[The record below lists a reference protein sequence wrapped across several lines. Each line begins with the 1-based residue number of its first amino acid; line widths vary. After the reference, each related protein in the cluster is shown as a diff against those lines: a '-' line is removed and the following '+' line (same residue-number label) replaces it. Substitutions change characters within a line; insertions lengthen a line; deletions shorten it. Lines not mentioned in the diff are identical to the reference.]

1 MPVSAGRPTI
11 HDIARVAG
19 VTRSVV
25 SRALTGTGSVSPQAR
40 ERILAAAA
48 ELGYQ
53 PNRAART
60 LVTGRSKI
68 IGALARK
75 VTDPSY
81 GYIIAGL
88 QDRATRYNYRVLTI
102 TGNLDTALER
112 EGLQTL
118 VSLQVDGLVV
128 GSGRLSNTSIVE
140 FAQQVPTV
148 VLGRDVPGVDAVD
161 HDETHTTAELLGH
174 LWDLGHRIIGFLA
187 VPTQYN
193 RGAVTKTKSLRKVAG
208 HLGMTLVVENA
219 SNEFA
224 PSRGATVRLL
234 AAHPEITAVVG
245 LTSFAGLGAIS
256 ALEAA
261 GLQVPQDMSVVCFND
276 PLLGDI
282 QQLGLTGVLQSQEQL
297 GHQAVDLIIERLAD
311 PSRPVQRRL
320 VTGTFKVGATSS
332 RARDDGATSRTRS
345 RRSSS

>member
-11 HDIARVAG
+11 HDVARVAG

-25 SRALTGTGSVSPQAR
+25 SRALTGTGSVSPRAR
-40 ERILAAAA
+40 ERVLAAAA

-53 PNRAART
+53 PNRSART
-60 LVTGRSKI
+60 LVTGRSRI

-75 VTDPSY
+75 VTDPAY

-88 QDRATRYNYRVLTI
+88 QDRATHHNYRVLTI
-102 TGNLDTALER
+102 TGNLDTTSER

-118 VSLQVDGLVV
+118 VSLQVDGIVV
-128 GSGRLSNTSIVE
+128 GSGRLSNKSILE
-140 FAQQVPTV
+140 IARHTATV
-148 VLGRDVPGVDAVD
+148 VLGREVPGVDAVD

-174 LWDLGHRIIGFLA
+174 LWELGHRTVGFLA

-193 RGAVTKTKSLRKVAG
+193 RGAVTKTKSLREVAT

-219 SNEFA
+219 GNEFA
-224 PSRGATVRLL
+224 PSREATTRLL
-234 AAHPEITAVVG
+234 ASHPDVTAVLG

-261 GLQVPQDMSVVCFND
+261 GLRVPEDMSVACFND

-282 QQLGLTGVLQSQEQL
+282 PQLGLTGVLQSQEEL

-320 VTGTFKVGATSS
+320 VVGTFRTGTT
-332 RARDDGATSRTRS
+332 TSRVRKS
-345 RRSSS
+345 AAASPRGSKPKR